1 MNISPIKNEE
11 NIKAYGRLFID
22 ELNFKG
28 LAMINSSSLSLF
40 ATGKT
45 TGVIVQCGEC
55 RTYTVPIYEGFPL
68 YHALNKARVGGRDIT
83 DIFRAGVEENK
94 IAIRG
99 GDIHTLRQIKE
110 KTCSVP
116 IEFDYNYYLDE
127 NNQDIIKKETQLFKL
142 PDETIVSIPRKTRVL
157 ASELLFNPKVW
168 ENTKNELGLID
179 LITGSIKKTEMIDKN
194 FKEHL

>member
-1 MNISPIKNEE
+1 MNLVNDKNKIFVE
-11 NIKAYGRLFID
+11 

-83 DIFRAGVEENK
+83 DIFRVGIEENK
-94 IAIRG
+94 NW
-99 GDIHTLRQIKE
+99 K
-110 KTCSVP
+110 
-116 IEFDYNYYLDE
+116 
-127 NNQDIIKKETQLFKL
+127 
-142 PDETIVSIPRKTRVL
+142 VS
-157 ASELLFNPKVW
+157 N
-168 ENTKNELGLID
+168 
-179 LITGSIKKTEMIDKN
+179 SI
-194 FKEHL
+194 LS